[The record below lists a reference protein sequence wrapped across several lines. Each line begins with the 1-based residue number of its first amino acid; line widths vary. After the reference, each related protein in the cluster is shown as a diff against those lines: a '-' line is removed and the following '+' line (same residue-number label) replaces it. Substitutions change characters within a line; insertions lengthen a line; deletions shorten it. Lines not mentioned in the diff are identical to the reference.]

1 MPALGRRRPTLIVMV
16 KEPRAGR
23 VKTRLGQQVGMT
35 VAAWWFRHQARCLLR
50 RLNDP
55 RWVLVLAVT
64 PDFEGLKSRFWPSHL
79 PRIAQ
84 GRGDLGQRMARCLL
98 VSQGPAILIGADIP
112 GVQRHHIVQA
122 FQSLGHHRSVIGP
135 ATDGGFWLIGL
146 RYPERTPPAFLDG
159 IAWSQNDTL
168 QNTLPR
174 PPLPL
179 AHAAI
184 LSDVDD
190 ADDL

>member
-16 KEPRAGR
+16 KEPAAGR
-23 VKTRLGQQVGMT
+23 VKTRLGRQMGMT
-35 VAAWWFRHQARCLLR
+35 VAAWWFRHQARRLLR
-50 RLNDP
+50 RLDDQ

-64 PDFEGLKSRFWPSHL
+64 PDAEGLRSRSWPAHL

-98 VSQGPAILIGADIP
+98 ALQGPAILIGADIP
-112 GVQRHHIVQA
+112 GVQRHHIAEA
-122 FQSLGHHRSVIGP
+122 FQSLGDHESVIGP

-146 RYPERTPPAFLDG
+146 RHPERTLPAFLDG
-159 IAWSQNDTL
+159 IAWSQDDTL
-168 QNTLPR
+168 KNTLPR
-174 PPLPL
+174 LPHPV
-179 AHAAI
+179 ASAAT